1 MTKDHCLFIGRTAT
15 LPPEQNGESHEII
28 YCLDGFVKNK
38 NNIEDDVELEYLI
51 TILYKTAEYVNAE
64 KEYIKVE
71 WQELT
76 GGEISVE
83 LIETKRNKLSRVL
96 RDIFD
101 SNQDNEVLFK
111 PPFVCF
117 MKSSQDGHTKAYALL
132 KNTFLKP
139 AWMFW
144 R

>member
-15 LPPEQNGESHEII
+15 LPPEKNGESHEII
-28 YCLDGFVKNK
+28 YCLEGLIDDKN
-38 NNIEDDVELEYLI
+38 DDDTEFEYLVV
-51 TILYKTAEYVNAE
+51 ILYKTAEYVNAE

-101 SNQDNEVLFK
+101 SNHDNEVLFK

-117 MKSSQDGHTKAYALL
+117 KHSSQDGHAKAYALL
-132 KNTFLKP
+132 KNALLKP